1 MLPEKP
7 SFSQAVDIRVRVFE
21 EAEKLG
27 LLPYAPVEIH
37 VISRKE
43 LSRYTRKGKI
53 VRLGC

>member
-37 VISRKE
+37 VISREE